1 MQTQK
6 RPGRL
11 GRRGKVVITLG
22 IVLGT
27 LGLLLYFEQLAI
39 IYIGSTMAL
48 IVLLIVV
55 AFSDL
60 EKININAAEEAYLTN
75 RSEGVFPDGEIGQEG
90 YDKDSAAAG
99 SQSPRRL
106 SRREA

>member
-1 MQTQK
+1 MQQAQK
-6 RPGRL
+6 SPARI

-27 LGLLLYFEQLAI
+27 LSVLLYFEQLAI
-39 IYIGSTMAL
+39 IYIGSTVAL
-48 IVLLIVV
+48 IVLLILV

-60 EKININAAEEAYLTN
+60 EKIGADAAEEAYLTLK
-75 RSEGVFPDGEIGQEG
+75 SDGVFPDLEAGGDGPE
-90 YDKDSAAAG
+90 KAAPTG
-99 SQSPRRL
+99 PRPRRL